1 MKEIKHF
8 QNPFHRFHPW
18 FVKEKMSKNRVA
30 STKDENYN
38 LRHQHLEVVI
48 ESTQVHLQDYRL
60 IEQAIRFIETN
71 AARQPELN
79 QVAAA
84 IGMSEFHFQ
93 RTFTRWA
100 GISPKRFLQFL
111 TKENAKKLLADSEN
125 LLETTHQV
133 GLSSLGRLHDL
144 FVSAEAVTP
153 GEYKTRGA
161 GVTIRYGIHP
171 TPFGK
176 CLIGTT
182 ERGICHLS
190 FIQTSEGDA
199 VDNLVADWNEA
210 TMIEDVKATVPLVAP
225 IFDLNGRGHEALR
238 LHLRGTNFQ
247 IKVWEALLNIPTGAL
262 TTYEHIAAQ
271 IGNPRAVRA
280 VGSAVGD
287 NPIAY
292 LIPCHRVIRK
302 SGEFG
307 NYLYGSARKK
317 AILAREL
324 VMTE

>member
-1 MKEIKHF
+1 MEKEF
-8 QNPFHRFHPW
+8 EP
-18 FVKEKMSKNRVA
+18 
-30 STKDENYN
+30 
-38 LRHQHLEVVI
+38 LQH
-48 ESTQVHLQDYRL
+48 YRL
-60 IEQAIRFIETN
+60 IEQAIQYIEAN
-71 AARQPELN
+71 VQNQPELA
-79 QVAAA
+79 QIASAV
-84 IGMSEFHFQ
+84 GLSEYHFQ
-93 RTFTRWA
+93 RLFTRWA
-100 GISPKRFLQFL
+100 GISPKRFMQFL
-111 TKENAKKLLADSEN
+111 TKENAKEILDRSEN
-125 LLETTHQV
+125 LLDATHQV

-144 FVSAEAVTP
+144 FVNTEAVTP
-153 GEYKTRGA
+153 GEYKSRGE
-161 GVTIRYGIHP
+161 GVSIRYGIHI

-176 CLIGTT
+176 CLIAATD
-182 ERGICHLS
+182 RGICHLG
-190 FIQTSEGDA
+190 FVDGNEGRA
-199 VDNLVADWNEA
+199 VDNLVEHWTHASM
-210 TMIEDVKATVPLVAP
+210 TEDYASTAPLVNR
-225 IFDLNGRGHEALR
+225 IFLHGEGGTPLK

-247 IKVWEALLNIPTGAL
+247 VKVWEALLSIPSGAL

-324 VMTE
+324 AVME